1 MIEIGRLCVKIAG
14 REAGM
19 KCVVVDVVDK
29 NYVLIDGQLRR
40 KKCNISHLEPLDKKI
55 ELKKNASHSDVVSE
69 FKKLKIEVKER
80 KPKPKKERPRK
91 QRGKKKVKVEEKS
104 EEKTK
109 KKETVKKETKEK
121 KVEKKKD
128 IEAKLEK

>member
-14 REAGM
+14 REAGR
-19 KCVVVDVVDK
+19 KCVVVDIVDK

-55 ELKKNASHSDVVSE
+55 ELKKNASHSDVISE
-69 FKKLKIEVKER
+69 FKKLNIEIKE
-80 KPKPKKERPRK
+80 
-91 QRGKKKVKVEEKS
+91 
-104 EEKTK
+104 TK
-109 KKETVKKETKEK
+109 KKEKTERQRKQRSKKKANVEEKQKGKEKKKKTVKKGK
-121 KVEKKKD
+121 KAEKKKD

>member
-14 REAGM
+14 REAGR
-19 KCVVVDVVDK
+19 KCVVVDIVDK

-55 ELKKNASHSDVVSE
+55 ELKKNASHSDVISE
-69 FKKLKIEVKER
+69 FKKLNIEIKET
-80 KPKPKKERPRK
+80 KKKEKTERPRK
-91 QRGKKKVKVEEKS
+91 QRGKKKANVEEKQKGK
-104 EEKTK
+104 EK
-109 KKETVKKETKEK
+109 KKKTVKKGK
-121 KVEKKKD
+121 KAEKKKD